1 MGEKRGEHEKKT
13 DSRVAIN
20 GPGNSNKMPDQ
31 SKHLLLTKFYIP
43 SVRPNQITRPRLDD
57 LLNGGLEKT
66 LILVSAP
73 AGYGKS
79 TLVSRWLKE
88 TGIPSAWLSLDA
100 GDNDPARFLR
110 YLLTAMQPVAPGIG
124 GNLPDMFQG
133 AQPAQV
139 ENVINLLTNEL
150 AAHRGPVCSCAG

>member
-1 MGEKRGEHEKKT
+1 MSKASSGGTSEKKEI
-13 DSRVAIN
+13 DQ
-20 GPGNSNKMPDQ
+20 MPLEQ

-43 SVRPNQITRPRLDD
+43 PVRSNQISRPRLID
-57 LLNGGLEKT
+57 LLNEGMDKT

-100 GDNDPARFLR
+100 GDNDPTRFLQ
-110 YLLTAMQPVAPGIG
+110 YLLTAIQPVAPGIG
-124 GNLPDMFQG
+124 GNLLDMLQG
-133 AQPAQV
+133 MQPAQY

-150 AAHRGPVCSCAG
+150 ASTSDPVCSCSG

>member
-1 MGEKRGEHEKKT
+1 MGENRGEQEIKT
-13 DSRVAIN
+13 GAGVTSA
-20 GPGNSNKMPDQ
+20 GPGNANKMPDQ

-57 LLNGGLEKT
+57 LLNGGLDKA

-88 TGIPSAWLSLDA
+88 TGIPSAWLSLDS

-110 YLLTAMQPVAPGIG
+110 YLLTALQPVAPGIG
-124 GNLPDMFQG
+124 GNLPDMRDVPG
-133 AQPAQV
+133 LV
-139 ENVINLLTNEL
+139 WKV
-150 AAHRGPVCSCAG
+150 S